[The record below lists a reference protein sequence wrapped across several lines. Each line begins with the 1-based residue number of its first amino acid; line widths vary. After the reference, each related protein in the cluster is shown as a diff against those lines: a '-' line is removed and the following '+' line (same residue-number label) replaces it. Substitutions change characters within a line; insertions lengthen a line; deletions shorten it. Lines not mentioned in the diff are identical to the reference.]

1 MNERND
7 KMKFIDEYVC
17 DALDMGD
24 GRNPDQI
31 YSDAVAEWEGSQTD
45 AKLLSPP
52 LPRVGTPTPILGFD

>member
-24 GRNPDQI
+24 GRTTAEL
-31 YSDAVAEWEGSQTD
+31 YSDAEADWEASQTD
-45 AKLLSPP
+45 AAHES
-52 LPRVGTPTPILGFD
+52 RRDREMSE